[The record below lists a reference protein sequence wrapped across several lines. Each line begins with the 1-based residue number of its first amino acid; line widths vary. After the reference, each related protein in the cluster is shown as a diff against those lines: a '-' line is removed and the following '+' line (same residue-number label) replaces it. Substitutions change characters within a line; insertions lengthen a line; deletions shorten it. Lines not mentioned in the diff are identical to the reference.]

1 MAIERDTLRRRRRPR
16 CRERH
21 AEDRVRPQLGLV
33 RSAVEIDQR
42 LVEAALVR
50 RVPALDHGRDRPLDV
65 LHRFP
70 HALPA
75 IALAVAVPELDGLV
89 SAGRRTR
96 RDHRGS
102 ARSAAERYVDGHSR
116 IPPRIE
122 DLAGGDGHDRRV
134 GHRSGIAAT
143 PGRVLPS
150 ISSSDAPPPVE
161 TCVILS
167 ARPASS
173 TAWTDS
179 PPPTTVVAELWAMSS
194 PMPRAP
200 LPTTRAPTPPR
211 RPHPKKGLSGGPPRA
226 TAVTAWR
233 ALSSQP

>member
-16 CRERH
+16 RRERH

-50 RVPALDHGRDRPLDV
+50 RVPSFDRGRDRPLDV
-65 LHRFP
+65 LHRFAP
-70 HALPA
+70 ALA
-75 IALAVAVPELDGLV
+75 AVALAVAVPELDGVV
-89 SAGRRTR
+89 SAGRRAR
-96 RDHRGS
+96 RDHRGR
-102 ARSAAERYVDGHSR
+102 ARSAAERYVHGHSR

-122 DLAGGDGHDRRV
+122 DLAGGDGRDRRV

-194 PMPRAP
+194 AMRRGPFPDARSPPNPTRP
-200 LPTTRAPTPPR
+200 LPKISFARPVTR
-211 RPHPKKGLSGGPPRA
+211 
-226 TAVTAWR
+226 
-233 ALSSQP
+233 